1 MQYKNFEIKN
11 YRAIKGPMIIDIEE
25 TRLMPIV
32 GINECGKTTILKAIY
47 CFDEANDKNYNGKHL
62 KSLDNLYSTIT
73 NEEHIVSATIKTT
86 KKELQETLLKAKESL
101 SLNEDFSVDYINGI
115 TLEDNC
121 FVIKR
126 NLETREYNIDFL
138 EEFDENLNNEISK
151 FIIKKYLPCILYN
164 DDFND
169 RPLDTIKIPELSD
182 EGDEWFNIYKQVFKS
197 ADQDIFEVIALENP
211 QKRKT
216 ILKSVEQK
224 LNKTLTESWNKFK
237 LTRTMGN
244 INISLDLNVENK
256 ELSISIEETINKENY
271 YFEIDDRSKGF
282 IWYYNFIMKT
292 KYNSKSSDAEKNMI
306 FLLDEPGSYLHFA
319 AQDQLCEKIRD
330 ISKNNAIVIYCT
342 HSHHML
348 NLKYIP
354 LNTIYI
360 VEKIS
365 KNITLKKAT
374 QFKTQTNKQ
383 NALQPIYE
391 AIGIPL
397 FDKYFADN
405 YILMVEGIYD
415 KYSIELF
422 CELDENINIFASTS
436 CNDMIKNIPYFM
448 LYDKK
453 FIALW
458 DNDQPGINS
467 KKEATKNFG
476 MLEERKF
483 KLLPP
488 IKQDGDRR
496 MEEMYSTGDI
506 QKIAEYLKLPDYS
519 DYETVIAKLYDASPL
534 QKKKVKTL
542 ISKETIENFNK
553 LSKLIEKSFV
563 RNYGEFELN

>member
-73 NEEHIVSATIKTT
+73 NEEHTVSATIKTT
-86 KKELQETLLKAKESL
+86 KKELQEILLKAKESL
-101 SLNEDFSVDYINGI
+101 SLNEDFSVDFINGI

-121 FVIKR
+121 FIIKR
-126 NLETREYNIDFL
+126 NLETKEYTINFL
-138 EEFDENLNNEISK
+138 EEFEENLNNEIAK

-164 DDFND
+164 DDYND
-169 RPLDTIKIPELSD
+169 RPLDTIKIPDSSD

-197 ADQDIFEVIALENP
+197 ADQDIFGVIALENP
-211 QKRKT
+211 QKRRT

-244 INISLDLNVENK
+244 INISLDLNVENR

-292 KYNSKSSDAEKNMI
+292 KYNSKSSDNEKNMI

-422 CELDENINIFASTS
+422 CELNENINIFASTS

-453 FIALW
+453 YIALW

-476 MLEERKF
+476 ILEERKF

-496 MEEMYSTGDI
+496 MEEMYSDGDI
-506 QKIAEYLKLPDYS
+506 QKIAQCLKLPDYS
-519 DYETVIAKLYDASPL
+519 DYETVIANLYDASPL
-534 QKKKVKTL
+534 QKKKVKSL
-542 ISKETIENFNK
+542 ISKETLENFNK
-553 LSKLIEKSFV
+553 LSILIEKSFV
-563 RNYGEFELN
+563 RNYGDF

>member
-73 NEEHIVSATIKTT
+73 NEEHTVSATIKTT
-86 KKELQETLLKAKESL
+86 KKELQEILLKAKESL
-101 SLNEDFSVDYINGI
+101 SLNDDFSVDFINGI

-121 FVIKR
+121 FIIKR
-126 NLETREYNIDFL
+126 NLETKEYSIDFL
-138 EEFDENLNNEISK
+138 EEFGENLNNEIAK

-169 RPLDTIKIPELSD
+169 RPLDTIKIPESSE

-244 INISLDLNVENK
+244 INISLDLNVENR

-422 CELDENINIFASTS
+422 CELNENISIFASTS

-453 FIALW
+453 YIALW
-458 DNDQPGINS
+458 DNDQAGINS

-476 MLEERKF
+476 ILEERKF

-496 MEEMYSTGDI
+496 MEEMYSNGDI
-506 QKIAEYLKLPDYS
+506 QKIADYLKLSDYS
-519 DYETVIAKLYDASPL
+519 DYETVIASLYDASPL
-534 QKKKVKTL
+534 QKKKVKSL

-553 LSKLIEKSFV
+553 LSILIEKSFV
-563 RNYGEFELN
+563 RNYGDF